1 MRSTA
6 IGSPCDARAALPAPT
21 RSSTEQEAASP
32 ADAPPDLAVF
42 MPLVKSIAGRIYSR
56 LPPYAAIELN
66 DLMQAG
72 HLGLV
77 NAGRAYQSSRRV
89 PFAAYARFRIRGEIL
104 DSLRQI
110 DLASRGMRRLDR
122 RIKSLIA
129 ELTADL
135 KRDPTQSEVDE
146 RLRRDPR
153 LAGGERELKFLRMP
167 PITITSL
174 DDYEPDQAS
183 WRTDSHQPESL
194 RAAAEARE
202 LLRGVVA
209 RLPERS
215 RELIQLYYH
224 SGLTMREIAERFNV
238 NESRVSQIHRSA
250 LDCMAR
256 HLRTAGVRSTGD
268 V

>member
-1 MRSTA
+1 MHSTTM
-6 IGSPCDARAALPAPT
+6 GSPPAICAVMPPGGGET
-21 RSSTEQEAASP
+21 FATDGS
-32 ADAPPDLAVF
+32 PDLAAF
-42 MPLVKSIAGRIYSR
+42 MPLVKSIAGRVYSR

-66 DLMQAG
+66 DLLQAG

-77 NAGRAYQSSRRV
+77 NAGRTYQSSRRV

-110 DLASRGMRRLDR
+110 DIASRGMRRLDR
-122 RIKSLIA
+122 RIKSLAA

-135 KRDPTQSEVDE
+135 KREPTQSELDDKL
-146 RLRRDPR
+146 RLDPR
-153 LAGGERELKFLRMP
+153 LGGGQREIEFLKMP

-174 DDYEPDQAS
+174 DDHEYDI
-183 WRTDSHQPESL
+183 SHRKADAQQPETL
-194 RAAAEARE
+194 RAAAEVRQ
-202 LLRGVVA
+202 LLSGVIA

-215 RELIQLYYH
+215 RELIHLYYH
-224 SGLTMREIAERFNV
+224 SELTMREIAERFNV

-250 LDCMAR
+250 LDFMAR
-256 HLRTAGVRSTGD
+256 YLRGTGIHSTRD